1 MSTACGTLDQAAPSA
16 HPHAQ
21 QPLADRSGQQPGGW
35 SPYVGL
41 HRRRDGQGLDLVD
54 AQHRFH
60 DAVRAR
66 VPGVEPL
73 PEPTPPDR
81 RLFSEPGP
89 VPRLTTPRDQ

>member
-1 MSTACGTLDQAAPSA
+1 MSAAYGTLDQAVPSA

-41 HRRRDGQGLDLVD
+41 HRRRHGQGLDLDD

-66 VPGVEPL
+66 APGSSRFLSRPL
-73 PEPTPPDR
+73 RTADSLLNLDR
-81 RLFSEPGP
+81 YRG
-89 VPRLTTPRDQ
+89 